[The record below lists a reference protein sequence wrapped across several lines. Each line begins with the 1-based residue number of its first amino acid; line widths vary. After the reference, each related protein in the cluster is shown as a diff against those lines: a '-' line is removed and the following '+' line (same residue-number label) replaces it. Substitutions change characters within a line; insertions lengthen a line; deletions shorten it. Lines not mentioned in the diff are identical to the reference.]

1 MKRFAWIV
9 LVLLLAA
16 CGVLTPATDM
26 PAVPPAS
33 AQVTPIPLEVVQPS
47 ATAEPPVQESMTQ
60 PAPPTTLPSE
70 SPADTAPPAGPA
82 AVLPEAADYLWERVV
97 GGLVNPIGLEH
108 AQDGSGRLFIIEQD
122 GRILIWKDDT
132 LLDAPFLD
140 IRDRVGSR
148 GSEQGLLGLAFHPRY
163 AENGYL
169 YVNYTDTNGDTHIA
183 RFTVS
188 EGNPDQADPTTE
200 KTLMVVSQPF
210 GNHNGGVVV
219 FGPDGYLYLGLGDGG
234 SGGDPQGNAQSTQT
248 LLGKI
253 LRIDVDSGDP
263 YGIPPDNPFAGEGGL
278 PEIWAYGLRNPWRI
292 SFDRLIGDLYIGDVG
307 QNQWEEIDFLSSGAQ
322 PGANFGW
329 DYREGFHPFEGAYQ
343 GNDLIDPLIEYDH
356 SQGCSVTGGVV
367 YRGINLQAWQGVYI
381 YGDYCSGNVWGLL
394 RNSDGSWQNGLLF
407 QTNSRI
413 SSFGVDEAGE
423 LYLVDHR
430 GDIYHLTQ

>member
-1 MKRFAWIV
+1 MMRNVW
-9 LVLLLAA
+9 VLLVFMLSA
-16 CGVLTPATDM
+16 CSVMTPATDA

-82 AVLPEAADYLWERVV
+82 AVLPEAEDYVWERVV
-97 GGLVNPIGLEH
+97 GGLVNPIGLEN
-108 AQDGSGRLFIIEQD
+108 AQDGSGRLFIVEQD
-122 GRILIWKDDT
+122 GRILIWKDGT

-140 IRDRVGSR
+140 IRDRVGNR

-163 AENGYL
+163 TENGYL
-169 YVNYTDTNGDTHIA
+169 YVNYTDTKGDTHIA

-188 EGNPDQADPTTE
+188 EVNPDQADPTTE
-200 KTLMVVSQPF
+200 KTLLVVSQPF

-263 YGIPPDNPFAGEGGL
+263 YGIPPDNPFASGGGL

-292 SFDRLIGDLYIGDVG
+292 SFDRLAGDLYIGDVG

-423 LYLVDHR
+423 VYLVDHR